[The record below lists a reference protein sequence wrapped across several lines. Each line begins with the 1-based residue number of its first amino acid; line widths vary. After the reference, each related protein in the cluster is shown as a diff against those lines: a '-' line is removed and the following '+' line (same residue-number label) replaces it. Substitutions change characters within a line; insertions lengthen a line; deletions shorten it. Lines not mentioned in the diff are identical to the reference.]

1 MLRPRYISYSSNI
14 TQGGLQ
20 AIQQSVNQ
28 DQFRNGSSTKQL
40 AQKFVPFIKERD
52 SMNRLVTKL
61 QSISPERTERK
72 SSCGAVNYSK
82 EKWKQ
87 NSQVRIKSPTKKVL
101 IQNEISLSKQRS
113 FSNVDNKLKLIQAYT
128 DRLHINQ
135 DESIQQ
141 INMNQDDI
149 NFQLQMN
156 NQENM
161 KVNTQRSPI
170 KIKVVKQD
178 SLHSDILNKKIQHQN
193 SEKLK
198 LYNQLVEKQKLNYN
212 GEIRRSD
219 IKLPALLFKQ
229 YMKEILDGNQK
240 IKEVI
245 NSQDEIKYEFPPEFE
260 QKIIQM
266 KKDVRKMKNKLKNW
280 EKDRRTSEDLRHL
293 KEVADSIIQ
302 RNE

>member
-28 DQFRNGSSTKQL
+28 ECLRNGSSTKQL
-40 AQKFVPFIKERD
+40 VQKFVPFIKERD

-72 SSCGAVNYSK
+72 TSCGAVNQNK
-82 EKWKQ
+82 EMWKQ
-87 NSQVRIKSPTKKVL
+87 NSQVKIKSPTKKFL
-101 IQNEISLSKQRS
+101 ISNDVSLSKQRS
-113 FSNVDNKLKLIQAYT
+113 FSNVDNKLKLVQAYT
-128 DRLHINQ
+128 DRLQINQ

-149 NFQLQMN
+149 NFQMQIT
-156 NQENM
+156 NQENV
-161 KVNTQRSPI
+161 KINTQRSPI
-170 KIKVVKQD
+170 KIRVVKQD
-178 SLHSDILNKKIQHQN
+178 SQHSDLFNKNIQHQN

-198 LYNQLVEKQKLNYN
+198 LYKQLLEKQKLYNN
-212 GEIRRSD
+212 GEIRKSD

-229 YMKEILDGNQK
+229 YIKEILDGNQK

-245 NSQDEIKYEFPPEFE
+245 NSQDESKYEFPPEFE